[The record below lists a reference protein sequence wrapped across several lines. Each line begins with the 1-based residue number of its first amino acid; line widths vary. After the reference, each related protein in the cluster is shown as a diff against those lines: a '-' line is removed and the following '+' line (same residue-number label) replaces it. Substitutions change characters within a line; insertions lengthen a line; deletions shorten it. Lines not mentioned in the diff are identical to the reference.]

1 MRVVVSEQAKYNRNQ
16 IVRYILR
23 EFGEKAVLDFR
34 EAYKKAKRTIANHPE
49 SGTEVEQLSDEQ
61 HKYRFMVINGLSIML
76 YRVDEDKKVV
86 YIVDMW
92 DTRRQ
97 PPKIVRL

>member
-1 MRVVVSEQAKYNRNQ
+1 MRVVVSEQAKYDRNQ

-34 EAYKKAKRTIANHPE
+34 EAYQKAKRTIANHPE
-49 SGTEVEQLSDEQ
+49 SGTEVEQLSDDQ
-61 HKYRFMVINGLSIML
+61 HKYRFTVINGLSIML
-76 YRVDEDKKVV
+76 YRVEGEIV
-86 YIVDMW
+86 YVVDMW